1 MGYSPRGR
9 KESDTTERL
18 HFNYE
23 KDVNVYTVGLNQHR
37 SGHFWLFEQSA
48 LKWRKKANC
57 KAFKF
62 LHSWKVKVKSLSHV
76 QLFATPWTVAY
87 QATPCLGLSRQE
99 NWNGLPFPSPG
110 DLPDPGI
117 EPWSPAL

>member
-48 LKWRKKANC
+48 LKWRTCGVFLFIFLTERPSRRA
-57 KAFKF
+57 KF
-62 LHSWKVKVKSLSHV
+62 
-76 QLFATPWTVAY
+76 
-87 QATPCLGLSRQE
+87 
-99 NWNGLPFPSPG
+99 
-110 DLPDPGI
+110 
-117 EPWSPAL
+117 